1 MRISSLLCGNGTQN
15 GGQETPDLTI
25 PKEPIVAAV
34 FLVVFRLHTQRLA
47 SCMEHATQRIDVLL
61 PADGDEQ
68 TGEERGILGC
78 PLQPDCRVMLAAH
91 QLFQVSKQEDKLIPA
106 RVDMREELKDGN
118 GENTRKTCRGSIKL
132 GVRNALI
139 NNLNPLELRQDI
151 GMLWENFFVSER
163 LKWVYSQRR

>member
-1 MRISSLLCGNGTQN
+1 
-15 GGQETPDLTI
+15 
-25 PKEPIVAAV
+25 
-34 FLVVFRLHTQRLA
+34 
-47 SCMEHATQRIDVLL
+47 MEHATQRIDVLL

-68 TGEERGILGC
+68 AGEERGILGC